1 MEAAVETALDRAGRP
16 QVVEGASEE
25 SWKTSVRKSAVERS
39 LEEMLFEVVSSHLV
53 LFFFW
58 SGGIRQGYGV
68 QRLTE
73 WRNSRNRLCYQMTT
87 ANLTCQDMVYCR
99 I

>member
-1 MEAAVETALDRAGRP
+1 MKKRRESNIGVALKAEEVEAAVETALDRAGRP

-53 LFFFW
+53 LFFFGA
-58 SGGIRQGYGV
+58 GGYVRDTVFKG
-68 QRLTE
+68 
-73 WRNSRNRLCYQMTT
+73 
-87 ANLTCQDMVYCR
+87 
-99 I
+99 